1 LLAAAAALL
10 LCGCSS
16 SGGAATDEQA
26 VREAV
31 LAVLNTLELGIERGD
46 VSLASQ
52 GISDQFVLGGN
63 AGLRYS
69 DTAWSGSGVPAF
81 RAFFNSS
88 FLTRVNVQQ
97 DFTLVTLD
105 VSGELAQAL
114 AGSSYNATRIDR
126 VPPEAVTAA
135 SQDLLVFRREGGAW
149 RLVSWDVAPAH
160 DEGQAAT
167 V

>member
-1 LLAAAAALL
+1 VIVVMAATL
-10 LCGCSS
+10 LCSCSS
-16 SGGAATDEQA
+16 SGGGPTDQQA

-46 VSLASQ
+46 ASLASQ

-69 DTAWSGSGVPAF
+69 DLPWSGVGIPAL
-81 RAFFNSS
+81 RAFFNAS
-88 FLTRVNVQQ
+88 FLTRANVQQ
-97 DFTLVTLD
+97 DFILVNLD
-105 VSGELAQAL
+105 VTGELAQAL
-114 AGSSYNATRIDR
+114 VDSAYNATRIDR

-135 SQDLLVFRREGGAW
+135 SRDLLVFRREGVAW

-160 DEGQAAT
+160 DEGDAT
-167 V
+167 SL